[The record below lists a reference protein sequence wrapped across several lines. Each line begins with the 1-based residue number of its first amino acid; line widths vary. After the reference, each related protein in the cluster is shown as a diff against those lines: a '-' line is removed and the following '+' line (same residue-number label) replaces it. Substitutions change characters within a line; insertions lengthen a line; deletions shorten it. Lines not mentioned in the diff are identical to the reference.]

1 MSFYHGNVSL
11 QYIHLL
17 ADVALLIIP
26 AIQVQKLRLNR
37 AKKCGLTALFM
48 FGVFVCAAT
57 IAVIV
62 YSTKYD
68 PGNSEE
74 FSWSVASIFI
84 WTIAE
89 VNLAIASSERYLP
102 WCLMWA
108 VELMP
113 T

>member
-1 MSFYHGNVSL
+1 VSL
-11 QYIHLL
+11 QYVHLV

-26 AIQVQKLRLNR
+26 AIQVQKLRLNW

-48 FGVFVCAAT
+48 FGVFVCVAT

-68 PGNSEE
+68 PSDAAE
-74 FSWSVASIFI
+74 FSWDIADIFI

-89 VNLAIASSERYLP
+89 VNLAVASSEKPPFQARGF
-102 WCLMWA
+102 C
-108 VELMP
+108 
-113 T
+113 